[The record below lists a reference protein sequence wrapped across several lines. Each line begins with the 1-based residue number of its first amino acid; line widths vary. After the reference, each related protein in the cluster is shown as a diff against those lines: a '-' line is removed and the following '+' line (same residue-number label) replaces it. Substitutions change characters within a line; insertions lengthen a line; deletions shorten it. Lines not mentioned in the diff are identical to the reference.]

1 VANRKDTDHMP
12 STEGKTKTSG
22 HGFGTFKGVFTPSVL
37 TILGVI
43 MYLRFGWVLANVGPF
58 WTVVIVTLSTSVTFL
73 TALSISALATNMRVG
88 GGGAYYIIS
97 RSLGLEA
104 GAAIGLPLFFAQA
117 FGISFYVAGFAES
130 LVGFWPG
137 VKHYVPAGMDP
148 NVAVG
153 VAALV
158 VTAALAFFSAS
169 LALRTQYFILGLI
182 FLSLISFFA
191 GSAPSGT
198 PPFPPGGEAAVTT
211 SFKTLPKNFWI
222 VFAVFFPAV
231 TGIEAGLA
239 MSGDLKDPSKSLPR
253 GTFAAIGTSYI
264 VYIAIPLF
272 MGSLIPW
279 TTEKGAEILKDS
291 LVMRDIA
298 RWGIV
303 VVLAIWGACLSS
315 AMGAML
321 GAPRT
326 LQALAKDAVVPRFIG
341 RGYGGGNDPRI
352 ATAIS
357 FVIALSG
364 VLLGGINLIAPVLSM
379 FFLTSYC
386 LLNVSSAFEGF
397 MKSPTWRPAFNT
409 HWGFSLAGALL
420 CLGIMIQINFF
431 ATIAALIVAS
441 TVYYI
446 VKRRR
451 LAAHW
456 GDARYGVLMLICRNV
471 LYRLAKKKPDAR
483 SWRPNILVLSGSP
496 TSRWRLV
503 EIADAIVSQ
512 NGFLTVSAVV
522 AENTGAER
530 LDDLEDVISSHLAKN
545 EVDGLVKV
553 VAAETVMDGIINLLK
568 YHGFGPLTPNTVLLG
583 APDPDKK
590 DAVVDM
596 AKLVSFVAESKL
608 NVAIVSDPGEPAP
621 ETPDNGSKRRIDVWW
636 GGKTNSGALMVSLA
650 YLMRASGSWSK
661 SKLVINSIAM
671 EEGQHV
677 SVERKLKAFVERT
690 RLGIE
695 PRVIDLNGGDVFE
708 TIAEHSKGADLVF
721 LGIRPP
727 GSEETPESYVKYYTE
742 LVEKTKSIPCL
753 VKTLAAEDVEFQ
765 RIFK

>member
-1 VANRKDTDHMP
+1 MASGDDKEKRT
-12 STEGKTKTSG
+12 TG

-43 MYLRFGWVLANVGPF
+43 MYLRFGWVLANVGPL
-58 WTVVIVTLSTSVTFL
+58 WTIVIVTLATSVTFL

-88 GGGAYYIIS
+88 GGGAYFIIS

-104 GAAIGLPLFFAQA
+104 GSAIGLPLFFAQA
-117 FGISFYVAGFAES
+117 FGISFYIAGFAES
-130 LVGFWPG
+130 LVDFYPG
-137 VKHYVPAGMDP
+137 VEEYIPFGMNPD
-148 NVAVG
+148 VAVG
-153 VAALV
+153 IAALV
-158 VTAALAFFSAS
+158 ATGALAFFSAS

-182 FLSLISFFA
+182 VFSLVSFFA
-191 GSAPSGT
+191 GSAPQET
-198 PPFPPGGEAAVTT
+198 PAFPPGGEASIVA
-211 SFKTLPKNFWI
+211 SLKTIPGNFWM

-239 MSGDLKDPSKSLPR
+239 MSGDLKNPAKSLPW
-253 GTFAAIGTSYI
+253 GTFGAIGASYA

-279 TTEKGAEILKDS
+279 TSAEGAEMLKNS

-298 RWGIV
+298 KWGLV
-303 VVLAIWGACLSS
+303 VVFAIWGACLSS

-326 LQALAKDAVVPRFIG
+326 LQALAKDTVVPRFIG
-341 RGYGGGNDPRI
+341 RGYGKGNDPRI

-357 FVIALSG
+357 FAIALSG
-364 VLLGGINLIAPVLSM
+364 ILLGGINLIAPVLSM

-409 HWGFSLAGALL
+409 HWAFSLAGALL
-420 CLGIMIQINFF
+420 CLGIMIQISFF
-431 ATIAALIVAS
+431 ATLAALVVAFA
-441 TVYYI
+441 VYY
-446 VKRRR
+446 VMKRRR

-456 GDARYGVLMLICRNV
+456 GDARYGVLMLLCRDV
-471 LYRLAKKKPDAR
+471 IYRLARKKPDAR
-483 SWRPNILVLSGSP
+483 SWRPNILVLTGSP
-496 TSRWRLV
+496 SSRWRLV
-503 EIADAIVSQ
+503 EIADAIASK
-512 NGFLTVSAVV
+512 NGFLTVSAVL
-522 AENTGAER
+522 AKNTDADR
-530 LDDLEDVISSHLAKN
+530 LDDLETAISSLLAKK

-553 VAAETVMDGIINLLK
+553 VAAKTVMDGITNLLR

-596 AKLVSFVAESKL
+596 AKLVSFVAASKL
-608 NVAIVSDPGEPAP
+608 NVAIVSEPGESCSSDAG
-621 ETPDNGSKRRIDVWW
+621 NGENVGKRRIDVWW

-650 YLMRASGSWSK
+650 YLMKTHQEWSK
-661 SKLVINSIAM
+661 VKLVINSIAM
-671 EEGQHV
+671 DEDQRL
-677 SVERKLKAFVERT
+677 SVGKKLDAFLERS
-690 RLGIE
+690 RLDAE
-695 PRVIDLNGGDVFE
+695 ARVVDLLGGDVFE
-708 TIAEHSKGADLVF
+708 TIAEHSKNADLVF

-727 GSEETPESYVKYYTE
+727 GEKEKPKSYIEYYTD
-742 LVEKTKSIPCL
+742 LVEKTRRLPCL
-753 VKTLAAEDVEFQ
+753 VKTLAAEDVDFQ
-765 RIFK
+765 KIFK